1 MSNDFSLFAYVAF
14 QLEIFRMIYYIN
26 EYFENITR
34 KYYILHIT
42 LLIVVNVSLTCHC
55 RLLDLHLDQTSWV
68 HFISFKLKLFI
79 YFYVD
84 KRLFT
89 LRLSFISLASCHYY
103 SFQFGHLNSIWKTAK
118 VTLNFWKLGFS
129 RFITS
134 IGILNDERL

>member
-26 EYFENITR
+26 EYFENIT
-34 KYYILHIT
+34 YYITYSCKCQPH
-42 LLIVVNVSLTCHC
+42 TCHC
-55 RLLDLHLDQTSWV
+55 LLLDLLHYLDQTSWV